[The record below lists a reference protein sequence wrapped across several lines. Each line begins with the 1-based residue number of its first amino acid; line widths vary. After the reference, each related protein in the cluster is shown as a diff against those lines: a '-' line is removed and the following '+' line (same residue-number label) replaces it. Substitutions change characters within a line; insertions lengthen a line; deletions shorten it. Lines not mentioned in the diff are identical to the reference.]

1 MSFPTAV
8 NSQITDSVTQAAAP
22 ASVNPQ
28 ITDAVTQTNVKV
40 LAEAPA
46 LALGSIYQSLAH
58 STGILF
64 ENAVNAQQQQNILG
78 QAATTQGI
86 MQIYSMDAVAD
97 AVDIARMLGT
107 SDAAVTDLRKVSAV
121 NSQITEAVRFTLDSN
136 LLHSGDVA
144 YGARAAAD
152 ALGAAIERVN
162 RANYEARLQLIKQ
175 AATTACLAAMVRNPD
190 KADAYAAVLETVKQ
204 LG

>member
-28 ITDAVTQTNVKV
+28 ITDAVTQSNVKV
-40 LAEAPA
+40 VAEAPA
-46 LALGSIYQSLAH
+46 VAMGSIYQSLAH
-58 STGILF
+58 ATGILF

-86 MQIYSMDAVAD
+86 MQIYSADTVAD
-97 AVDIARMLGT
+97 AVSIAKTLDT
-107 SDAAVTDLRKVSAV
+107 SQAATTDLRKVASL
-121 NSQITEAVRFTLDSN
+121 NPQITEAVRFNLDSN

-152 ALGAAIERVN
+152 ALGAAIERIN
-162 RANYEARLQLIKQ
+162 RANGEARLQLIKQ
-175 AATTACLAAMVRNPD
+175 AAMAACLAGMVRDPD

>member
-22 ASVNPQ
+22 SSVNPQ
-28 ITDAVTQTNVKV
+28 VTDAVTQSNVKV
-40 LAEAPA
+40 VAEAPA
-46 LALGSIYQSLAH
+46 VAMSSIYQSLAH
-58 STGILF
+58 ATGILF

-78 QAATTQGI
+78 QAATAQGI
-86 MQIYSMDAVAD
+86 MQIYSADTAGDAVSVAKLLD
-97 AVDIARMLGT
+97 A
-107 SDAAVTDLRKVSAV
+107 SQAATADLRKVSGL

-152 ALGAAIERVN
+152 ALGAAIERIN
-162 RANYEARLQLIKQ
+162 RASNEARLQLLKQ
-175 AATTACLAAMVRNPD
+175 AATAVCLAGMVRDPE

-204 LG
+204 LN

>member
-28 ITDAVTQTNVKV
+28 VTDAVTHTNAKV
-40 LAEAPA
+40 VAEAPA
-46 LALGSIYQSLAH
+46 VAMGSIYQSLAH

-86 MQIYSMDAVAD
+86 MQIYSADTAGDAVGVAKLLD
-97 AVDIARMLGT
+97 A
-107 SDAAVTDLRKVSAV
+107 SQAATADLRKVSGL

-152 ALGAAIERVN
+152 ALGAAIERIN
-162 RANYEARLQLIKQ
+162 RASNEARLQLLKQ
-175 AATTACLAAMVRNPD
+175 AATAACLAGMVRDPD

>member
-22 ASVNPQ
+22 AGVNPQ
-28 ITDAVTQTNVKV
+28 ITDAVTQANVKV

-58 STGILF
+58 STGVLF
-64 ENAVNAQQQQNILG
+64 ENAVNAQQQQNVLG

-86 MQIYSMDAVAD
+86 MQIYSTDTAADAVSIAKALDASSDAVA
-97 AVDIARMLGT
+97 
-107 SDAAVTDLRKVSAV
+107 DLRKVSAV
-121 NSQITEAVRFTLDSN
+121 NPQITDAVRFTLDSN

-152 ALGAAIERVN
+152 ALGAAIERIN
-162 RANYEARLQLIKQ
+162 RASYEARLQLLKQ
-175 AATTACLAAMVRNPD
+175 AAAAACLAGMVRDPD